1 MDAVLNMSRRKKVSR
16 AVGTLGEIEKLVDW
30 TALVEI
36 VKGLDRTKGGRGGRP
51 PIGFEIKLKML
62 FLPLHGSI

>member
-36 VKGLDRTKGGRGGRP
+36 VKGAGQDERRAGRAAADR
-51 PIGFEIKLKML
+51 F
-62 FLPLHGSI
+62 